1 MYSDFSVSDDQID
14 NKETINYNQANI
26 FSHSDDITTNSKKK
40 SSNRSSYM
48 KLDIIVGIFLLI
60 LAVSGNFL
68 SETMGCQIQ
77 KLLSTNMIAKNIIIA
92 MVIYF
97 ALGFAS
103 DETNPHPLYL
113 MNQTIIIWVFF
124 LIFNKMDMY
133 FTIVVTFL
141 LFSILLCK
149 DYISYYHGKNE
160 KEYNEKIAFLEDLSN
175 KIIILTSLIT
185 IVGFLL
191 YFRKQRSDYSDSFS
205 YSKFILGSPKCANF

>member
-1 MYSDFSVSDDQID
+1 MYSEYYTEENGHKID
-14 NKETINYNQANI
+14 TEKYVNQNRFDISNTIL
-26 FSHSDDITTNSKKK
+26 K
-40 SSNRSSYM
+40 SSNKTVSSNTSFI
-48 KLDIIVGIFLLI
+48 KLDIIKGIFLLI
-60 LAVSGNFL
+60 LAISGNFL
-68 SETMGCQIQ
+68 SETMGCQVQ
-77 KLLSTNMIAKNIIIA
+77 KLLTTNMIAKNIIIL

-103 DETNPHPLYL
+103 DQTNPHPLHI
-113 MNQTIIIWVFF
+113 MKQTLFIWVFF